1 MDRLEVRMTLPSY
14 VRFATTHRV
23 GSEGQDDLSH
33 ADSRGSFAGRGDLRE
48 HGAKIMVCQLV
59 AKLGTS
65 TRAECCGCSALG
77 DAAPAI
83 IGSW

>member
-14 VRFATTHRV
+14 VRFAKTHRV

-48 HGAKIMVCQLV
+48 HGAKIMFVRQQL
-59 AKLGTS
+59 
-65 TRAECCGCSALG
+65 
-77 DAAPAI
+77 
-83 IGSW
+83 SWDRPRELNVVVVRRWAMLRLR